1 MNPSM
6 NLPMPTVIEK
16 TPHGE
21 KYYDL
26 ISKHYE
32 HRNVFLVGGVNQGS
46 AFTVIAQLLYLDSVN
61 SSEPINFYISSN
73 GGSIVDGLAILDTMN
88 LIKSPINMI
97 GFGMCASMGA
107 FLLASGKKCPNSTR
121 KALPNLQV
129 MTHQASGG
137 IGGQASDI
145 VISAKQITKLNNRI
159 KEYLVKFTGKT
170 QEEVNAICDRD
181 YYMDAQEAVSI
192 GLVDS
197 ILG

>member
-61 SSEPINFYISSN
+61 SNEPINFYISSN

>member
-1 MNPSM
+1 MS
-6 NLPMPTVIEK
+6 LPMPTVIEK

-32 HRNVFLVGGVNQGS
+32 ARNVFLVGTVDQGS

-61 SSEPINFYISSN
+61 SSEPINFYINSN
-73 GGSIVDGLAILDTMN
+73 GGSIVDGLAVLDTMN

-97 GFGMCASMGA
+97 GFGQNASMGA
-107 FLLASGKKCPNSTR
+107 FLLAAGKKCPKSTR

-129 MTHQASGG
+129 MTHSASGG

-145 VISAKQITKLNNRI
+145 VISAKQITKLNNRL

-170 QEEVNAICDRD
+170 PEEVNVICDRD
-181 YYMDAQEAVSI
+181 YYMDANEAVAL

-197 ILG
+197 ILE

>member
-32 HRNVFLVGGVNQGS
+32 ARNVFLVGPVSQAS
-46 AFTVIAQLLYLDSVN
+46 AFTVIAQLLYLDSVSN
-61 SSEPINFYISSN
+61 EPINFYLSSN
-73 GGSIVDGLAILDTMN
+73 GGSIVDGLAVLDTIN
-88 LIKSPINMI
+88 IIKSPINMI

-107 FLLASGKKCPNSTR
+107 FLLAAGKKCPKSTR
-121 KALPNLQV
+121 KVLPNIQV

-145 VISAKQITKLNNRI
+145 VISAKQLTKLNSRI
-159 KEYLVKFTGKT
+159 KDYLVKFTGKSK
-170 QEEVNAICDRD
+170 EEVNAICDRD
-181 YYMDAQEAVSI
+181 YYMDAEEAISI

-197 ILG
+197 IVE

>member
-1 MNPSM
+1 M

-32 HRNVFLVGGVNQGS
+32 ARNVFLVGGVDQGS
-46 AFTVIAQLLYLDSVN
+46 AFTIIAQLLYLDSVN
-61 SSEPINFYISSN
+61 SNEPINFYINSN

-97 GFGMCASMGA
+97 GFGQNASMGA
-107 FLLASGKKCPNSTR
+107 FLLAAGKKCPKSTR

-145 VISAKQITKLNNRI
+145 VITAKQITKLNNRI

-170 QEEVNAICDRD
+170 PEEVDAICDRD
-181 YYMDAQEAVSI
+181 YYMDAKEAVSL

-197 ILG
+197 ILE

>member
-32 HRNVFLVGGVNQGS
+32 ARNVFLVGTVSEAS

-61 SSEPINFYISSN
+61 SNEPINFYIRSN
-73 GGSIVDGLAILDTMN
+73 GGSIVDGLAILDTMS
-88 LIKSPINMI
+88 LIKAPINMI
-97 GFGMCASMGA
+97 GFGQCASMGA
-107 FLLASGKKCPNSTR
+107 FLLAAGKKCPKSTR
-121 KALPNLQV
+121 KVLPNAQI
-129 MTHQASGG
+129 MTHSASGG

-159 KEYLVKFTGKT
+159 KEYLIKFTGKSA
-170 QEEVNAICDRD
+170 EEINAICDRD
-181 YYMDAQEAVSI
+181 YYMDAEEAVSL

-197 ILG
+197 ILE

>member
-32 HRNVFLVGGVNQGS
+32 ARNVFLVGGVDQGS

-61 SSEPINFYISSN
+61 SSEPINFYINSN

-97 GFGMCASMGA
+97 GFGQNASMGA
-107 FLLASGKKCPNSTR
+107 FLLAAGKKCPKSTR

-145 VISAKQITKLNNRI
+145 VITAKQITKLNNRI

-170 QEEVNAICDRD
+170 PEEVDSICDRD
-181 YYMDAQEAVSI
+181 YYMDAKEAVSL

-197 ILG
+197 ILE